1 MAGPAT
7 TGNYAPLSGAFVDKV
22 SLAVAQPMLTV
33 SKFGLKKTIPTKS
46 TKIMKFRRYEKLSPT
61 TGKDPATIKTLV
73 EGVVPSAVNPTVT
86 DITATLYQ
94 YGNLSQISDQAIWI
108 NETDVDSEVIK
119 RNSENMVETLE
130 RVYWAGII
138 GGTTVQRCTDDV
150 GGISGA
156 ARVNVAGRINARA
169 LDKAIRT
176 LQANVARPL
185 TSDITA
191 TTKIGTQGVRS
202 GFVAVIHPHV
212 KYDLELIP
220 GYIPKAQYGSMD
232 GTFDGEVGSY
242 KEIRFVVSS
251 LSQIFPDAGATAS
264 GTMSTSSSNSDVYI
278 NMIFGKEAY
287 AVVDLA
293 SSSQTYYTSAAQ
305 VDHSN
310 PLGQFASIG
319 WKAMAAS
326 VILND
331 SWLVRQEVVA
341 SA

>member
-7 TGNYAPLSGAFVDKV
+7 STTYAPLGVFVDRV
-22 SLAVAQPMLTV
+22 ALAVAQPLLTI
-33 SKFGLKKTIPTKS
+33 SKFGLQKKIPTKNS
-46 TKIMKFRRYEKLSPT
+46 KTIKFRRYEKMSPT
-61 TGKDPATIKTLV
+61 SGATPGTIKALV
-73 EGVVPSAVNPTVT
+73 DGVVPSTVNPTST
-86 DITATLYQ
+86 DLTATLYQ
-94 YGNLSQISDQAIWI
+94 YGNLSQITDQAIWV
-108 NETDVDSEVIK
+108 NETDVDSEVVK

-138 GGTTVQRCTDDV
+138 GGSTVQRCTDDV
-150 GGISGA
+150 GGVSGA

-176 LQANVARPL
+176 LQANVAKPI
-185 TSDITA
+185 TTDITA
-191 TTKIGTQGVRS
+191 STKIGTQGVRS
-202 GFVAVIHPHV
+202 GYVAVIHPHV

-220 GYIPKAQYGSMD
+220 GYVPKAAYGTME
-232 GTFDGEVGSY
+232 GTFDGEIGSY
-242 KEIRFVVSS
+242 KEIRFVVST
-251 LSQIFPDAGATAS
+251 LAQIFPNDGASAA
-264 GTMSTSSSNSDVYI
+264 GTMSTGASNSDVYI

-331 SWLVRQEVVA
+331 AWLLRQEVVA